1 MNLLTVQYVGGF
13 AMAPAGYEKIRDK
26 FLTHKGKNG
35 KTMSLKDAKKH
46 AAMIW
51 NSTHKGTGQTVG
63 NGRK

>member
-1 MNLLTVQYVGGF
+1 
-13 AMAPAGYEKIRDK
+13 MAPVGYEKIRDK

>member
-1 MNLLTVQYVGGF
+1 MSLLNVLSVGDD
-13 AMAPAGYEKIRDK
+13 MPRGYEEIRDK

-63 NGRK
+63 RGRK

>member
-1 MNLLTVQYVGGF
+1 
-13 AMAPAGYEKIRDK
+13 MAPAGYEKIRDS
-26 FLTHKGKNG
+26 FLNHKNPKTGKA
-35 KTMSLKDAKKH
+35 MSLKDAKKH